1 MPSTLYRWSLPIST
15 VICAFLLILIV
26 TTRELPPMGLVTYE
40 IKHVFTAFMDI
51 FLDALP
57 FMFLG
62 VLLSTVV
69 ENFIPETFI
78 RRMTPRHPLGGI
90 LFACV
95 LGIMFPLCEC
105 GMIPFVRRLM
115 RKGMPVY
122 IAVIFI
128 LVGPI
133 LNPIVFASTFM
144 AFRGQPSMAYSRM
157 GLTFGVALIVGLMLT
172 RFLKSSPLRH
182 PVEYQGNTHHHNHGG
197 SSPGHHA
204 DHSHAHTHDHDHNHG
219 HNLNHE
225 NHHEHE
231 HNHDHHHDH
240 GHNHDHDHHHGH
252 NHSHG
257 GGRVMTM
264 FSHGTTELFEMSKYL
279 MLGAFLTALIQTF
292 VSQDSLS
299 SIGQGPFISHVFMM
313 GFAYLLSL
321 CSTTDAFVAASFAKS
336 FSPGSLLAFLVFGP
350 MIDVKSTLMMLSIFK
365 ARFVLTLSIVV
376 AVTIL
381 AGSLLIMHFFTA

>member
-1 MPSTLYRWSLPIST
+1 MEPISQ
-15 VICAFLLILIV
+15 VFMAFL
-26 TTRELPPMGLVTYE
+26 
-40 IKHVFTAFMDI
+40 DI

-57 FMFLG
+57 FMILG
-62 VLLSTVV
+62 VLLSTIV
-69 ENFIPETFI
+69 ENFIPEGVI
-78 RRMTPRHPLGGI
+78 QRMTPKHPLGGI

-133 LNPIVFASTFM
+133 LNPIVFASTWM
-144 AFRGQPSMAYSRM
+144 AFQGDPAMAYSRM
-157 GLTFGVALIVGLMLT
+157 GLTFGVALVIGFLLT
-172 RFLKSSPLRH
+172 RFLKSNPLRH
-182 PVEYQGNTHHHNHGG
+182 PIEPAASKTHG
-197 SSPGHHA
+197 
-204 DHSHAHTHDHDHNHG
+204 HAHQHDHHSHDHDHK
-219 HNLNHE
+219 
-225 NHHEHE
+225 HE
-231 HNHDHHHDH
+231 HNHVHQHHDH
-240 GHNHDHDHHHGH
+240 GHQHDHHGH
-252 NHSHG
+252 NHAHG
-257 GGRVMTM
+257 ESRVMTM
-264 FSHGTTELFEMSKYL
+264 ISHGSSELFEMSKYL
-279 MLGAFLTALIQTF
+279 MLGALLTALIQTF
-292 VSQDSLS
+292 VAQDSLS
-299 SIGQGPFISHVFMM
+299 AIGQGAFFSHVFMM

-376 AVTIL
+376 GITVL
-381 AGSLLIMHFFTA
+381 SGSLLFMHFFLT

>member
-1 MPSTLYRWSLPIST
+1 
-15 VICAFLLILIV
+15 
-26 TTRELPPMGLVTYE
+26 MGLVIYE
-40 IKHVFTAFMDI
+40 IRLVFQAFMDI

-57 FMFLG
+57 FMLLG

-69 ENFIPETFI
+69 ENYIPEAFI

-115 RKGMPVY
+115 LKGMPVY

-144 AFRGQPSMAYSRM
+144 AFRGEPAMAFSRM
-157 GLTFGVALIVGLMLT
+157 GLTFGVALIVGLLLT
-172 RFLKSSPLRH
+172 RFLKNSPLRQPIQNQAH
-182 PVEYQGNTHHHNHGG
+182 APHHHNH
-197 SSPGHHA
+197 
-204 DHSHAHTHDHDHNHG
+204 DHNHS
-219 HNLNHE
+219 HSHS
-225 NHHEHE
+225 HSHSHK
-231 HNHDHHHDH
+231 HS
-240 GHNHDHDHHHGH
+240 HDHDHHHGH
-252 NHSHG
+252 NHTHG
-257 GGRVMTM
+257 DNRMMTM
-264 FSHGTTELFEMSKYL
+264 ISHGTTELFEMSKYL

-292 VSQDSLS
+292 VAKESLS
-299 SIGQGPFISHVFMM
+299 TIGQGPFISHVFMM

-321 CSTTDAFVAASFAKS
+321 CSTTDAFVAASFATT
-336 FSPGSLLAFLVFGP
+336 FSSGSLLAFLVFGP
-350 MIDVKSTLMMLSIFK
+350 MIDVKSTLMLLSIFK

-376 AVTIL
+376 AVTVL
-381 AGSLLIMHFFTA
+381 TGSLLFMHFFLA

>member
-1 MPSTLYRWSLPIST
+1 MG
-15 VICAFLLILIV
+15 LILND
-26 TTRELPPMGLVTYE
+26 
-40 IKHVFTAFMDI
+40 IKHVFAAFMDI

-57 FMFLG
+57 FMFMG

-69 ENFIPETFI
+69 ENFIPEAFI
-78 RRMTPRHPLGGI
+78 RRMTPKHPLGGI

-144 AFRGQPSMAYSRM
+144 AFRSEPGMAYSRM
-157 GLTFGVALIVGLMLT
+157 GLTFGVALIIGLLLT

-182 PVEYQGNTHHHNHGG
+182 AN
-197 SSPGHHA
+197 SGHA
-204 DHSHAHTHDHDHNHG
+204 AEPIHTHDHDHH
-219 HNLNHE
+219 HHHHE
-225 NHHEHE
+225 NT
-231 HNHDHHHDH
+231 HDHAHQHD
-240 GHNHDHDHHHGH
+240 HGH

-257 GGRVMTM
+257 DGRLATM
-264 FSHGTTELFEMSKYL
+264 LSHGTSELFEMSKYL

-292 VSQDSLS
+292 VAQDSLS
-299 SIGQGPFISHVFMM
+299 AIGQGTFISHVFMM

-321 CSTTDAFVAASFAKS
+321 CSTTDAFVAASFAKT

-350 MIDVKSTLMMLSIFK
+350 MIDVKSTLMLLSIFK

-376 AVTIL
+376 AITVLT
-381 AGSLLIMHFFTA
+381 GSLLFMHFFF

>member
-1 MPSTLYRWSLPIST
+1 
-15 VICAFLLILIV
+15 
-26 TTRELPPMGLVTYE
+26 MGLVIYE
-40 IKHVFTAFMDI
+40 TKHVFTAFMGI

-57 FMFLG
+57 FMLLG

-69 ENFIPETFI
+69 ENFIPEAFI

-144 AFRGQPSMAYSRM
+144 AFRGEPSMAYSRM
-157 GLTFGVALIVGLMLT
+157 GLTFGVALIVGLLLT
-172 RFLKSSPLRH
+172 RFMKDSPLRH
-182 PVEYQGNTHHHNHGG
+182 PIEYQTNTHHHGG

-204 DHSHAHTHDHDHNHG
+204 EHIHAHEHGHDHHHSHNH
-219 HNLNHE
+219 
-225 NHHEHE
+225 HHEHE
-231 HNHDHHHDH
+231 HNHDHHH
-240 GHNHDHDHHHGH
+240 GHS
-252 NHSHG
+252 HSHG
-257 GGRVMTM
+257 DGRMMTM

-292 VSQDSLS
+292 VAQDSLS
-299 SIGQGPFISHVFMM
+299 AIGQGPFISHVFMM

-321 CSTTDAFVAASFAKS
+321 CSTTDAFVAASFANS

-376 AVTIL
+376 AVTVL
-381 AGSLLIMHFFTA
+381 AGSLLIMHFFIA

>member
-1 MPSTLYRWSLPIST
+1 MG
-15 VICAFLLILIV
+15 LILND
-26 TTRELPPMGLVTYE
+26 T
-40 IKHVFTAFMDI
+40 KHVLAAFMDI

-69 ENFIPETFI
+69 ENFIPEAFI
-78 RRMTPRHPLGGI
+78 RRMTPKHPLGGI

-144 AFRGQPSMAYSRM
+144 AFRSEPEMAYSRM
-157 GLTFGVALIVGLMLT
+157 GLTFGVALIVGLLLT

-182 PVEYQGNTHHHNHGG
+182 ANSGLAAEHI
-197 SSPGHHA
+197 
-204 DHSHAHTHDHDHNHG
+204 HTHQHQ
-219 HNLNHE
+219 
-225 NHHEHE
+225 
-231 HNHDHHHDH
+231 
-240 GHNHDHDHHHGH
+240 HDHDHHHHHDHTHDHTHQH

-257 GGRVMTM
+257 HSHGDSRLATM
-264 FSHGTTELFEMSKYL
+264 LSHGTSELFEMSKYL

-292 VSQDSLS
+292 VAQDSLS
-299 SIGQGPFISHVFMM
+299 AIGQGTFISHVFMM

-321 CSTTDAFVAASFAKS
+321 CSTTDAFVAASFAKT

-350 MIDVKSTLMMLSIFK
+350 MIDVKSTLMLLSIFK

-376 AVTIL
+376 AITVLT
-381 AGSLLIMHFFTA
+381 GSLLFMHFFF

>member
-1 MPSTLYRWSLPIST
+1 
-15 VICAFLLILIV
+15 
-26 TTRELPPMGLVTYE
+26 MGLIIYE
-40 IKHVFTAFMDI
+40 SKLVFIAFMDI

-57 FMFLG
+57 FMLLG

-69 ENFIPETFI
+69 ENFIPEAYI

-144 AFRGQPSMAYSRM
+144 AFRSEPSMAYSRM
-157 GLTFGVALIVGLMLT
+157 GLTFGVALIVGLLLT
-172 RFLKSSPLRH
+172 RFLKGNPLRH
-182 PVEYQGNTHHHNHGG
+182 PIDNQANTLHHHSG

-204 DHSHAHTHDHDHNHG
+204 DHIHAHA
-219 HNLNHE
+219 
-225 NHHEHE
+225 HH
-231 HNHDHHHDH
+231 
-240 GHNHDHDHHHGH
+240 HDHDHHHGH
-252 NHSHG
+252 NHSHD
-257 GGRVMTM
+257 GGRMMVM

-292 VSQDSLS
+292 VAQDSLS
-299 SIGQGPFISHVFMM
+299 AIGQGPFISHVFMM

-321 CSTTDAFVAASFAKS
+321 CSTTDAFVAASFANS

-376 AVTIL
+376 AVTVL
-381 AGSLLIMHFFTA
+381 AGSLLFMRFFLI

>member
-1 MPSTLYRWSLPIST
+1 MGMVIEPIS
-15 VICAFLLILIV
+15 
-26 TTRELPPMGLVTYE
+26 
-40 IKHVFTAFMDI
+40 HVFMAFMDI

-57 FMFLG
+57 FMILG
-62 VLLSTVV
+62 VLLSTIV
-69 ENFIPETFI
+69 ENFIPEGVI
-78 RRMTPRHPLGGI
+78 QRMTPKHPLGGV

-133 LNPIVFASTFM
+133 LNPIVFASTWM
-144 AFRGQPSMAYSRM
+144 AFRDNPAMAYSRM
-157 GLTFGVALIVGLMLT
+157 GLTFGVALVIGFLLT
-172 RFLKSSPLRH
+172 RFLKSNPLRH
-182 PVEYQGNTHHHNHGG
+182 PIEPAAASLTRHNHTHG
-197 SSPGHHA
+197 SQHIDQHDHHQGHVHDHDHDHKH
-204 DHSHAHTHDHDHNHG
+204 DHSHAHDHSHNHK
-219 HNLNHE
+219 
-225 NHHEHE
+225 
-231 HNHDHHHDH
+231 HHDH
-240 GHNHDHDHHHGH
+240 GHDHHGH
-252 NHSHG
+252 NHAHGDSQLMTMVSHG
-257 GGRVMTM
+257 
-264 FSHGTTELFEMSKYL
+264 SSELFEMSKYL
-279 MLGAFLTALIQTF
+279 MLGALLTALIQTF

-299 SIGQGPFISHVFMM
+299 AIGQGAFISHVFMM

-321 CSTTDAFVAASFAKS
+321 CSTTDAFVAVSFAKS

-376 AVTIL
+376 AITVL
-381 AGSLLIMHFFTA
+381 SGSLLFMHFFLA

>member
-1 MPSTLYRWSLPIST
+1 MG
-15 VICAFLLILIV
+15 LIL
-26 TTRELPPMGLVTYE
+26 YD
-40 IKHVFTAFMDI
+40 IKHVFAAFMDI

-57 FMFLG
+57 FMFMG

-69 ENFIPETFI
+69 ENFIPEAFI
-78 RRMTPRHPLGGI
+78 RRMTPKHPLGGV

-144 AFRGQPSMAYSRM
+144 AFRSEPEMAYSRM
-157 GLTFGVALIVGLMLT
+157 GLTFGVALIVGLLLT

-182 PVEYQGNTHHHNHGG
+182 ANSGHAAEHIHTHEHQHQHDHH
-197 SSPGHHA
+197 
-204 DHSHAHTHDHDHNHG
+204 HAHTHDHAHQ
-219 HNLNHE
+219 HE
-225 NHHEHE
+225 
-231 HNHDHHHDH
+231 HDH
-240 GHNHDHDHHHGH
+240 GHS
-252 NHSHG
+252 HSHG
-257 GGRVMTM
+257 DSRLATM
-264 FSHGTTELFEMSKYL
+264 LSHGTSELFEMSKYL

-292 VSQDSLS
+292 VAQDNLS
-299 SIGQGPFISHVFMM
+299 AIGQGTFISHVFMM
-313 GFAYLLSL
+313 GFAFLLSL
-321 CSTTDAFVAASFAKS
+321 CSTTDAFVAASFAKT

-350 MIDVKSTLMMLSIFK
+350 MIDVKSTLMLLSIFK
-365 ARFVLTLSIVV
+365 ARFVLMLSIVV
-376 AVTIL
+376 TITVL
-381 AGSLLIMHFFTA
+381 TGSLLFMHFFF

>member
-1 MPSTLYRWSLPIST
+1 MSSTLYRWSLPIST
-15 VICAFLLILIV
+15 VICVLLLLLIA
-26 TTRELPPMGLVTYE
+26 TTRELPPIGLVMYE
-40 IKHVFTAFMDI
+40 SKSVLSAFLDI

-57 FMFLG
+57 FMVLG

-69 ENFIPETFI
+69 ENFIPEGFI

-115 RKGMPVY
+115 HKGMPVY

-144 AFRGQPSMAYSRM
+144 AFRGDPAMAYSRM
-157 GLTFGVALIVGLMLT
+157 ALTFGVALAVGLFLT
-172 RFLKSSPLRH
+172 RFLKSNPLRH
-182 PVEYQGNTHHHNHGG
+182 AIPALPNKTHQYKNEHTHGEKHNH
-197 SSPGHHA
+197 SHD
-204 DHSHAHTHDHDHNHG
+204 DHQHQH
-219 HNLNHE
+219 
-225 NHHEHE
+225 
-231 HNHDHHHDH
+231 HDHHHN
-240 GHNHDHDHHHGH
+240 HNHDHDHSHDHHH
-252 NHSHG
+252 AH

-264 FSHGTTELFEMSKYL
+264 LSHGSTELLEMSKYL

-292 VSQDSLS
+292 VAQDSLS
-299 SIGQGPFISHVFMM
+299 AIGQGPFISHVFMM

-321 CSTTDAFVAASFAKS
+321 CSTTDAFVAVSFAKT

-350 MIDVKSTLMMLSIFK
+350 MIDVKSTLMLLSVFK
-365 ARFVLTLSIVV
+365 ARFVLTLSILV
-376 AVTIL
+376 AVIVLT
-381 AGSLLIMHFFTA
+381 GSLLFMHFFLT

>member
-26 TTRELPPMGLVTYE
+26 TTRELPPTGLVFYE
-40 IKHVFTAFMDI
+40 SKLVFTAFMDI

-57 FMFLG
+57 FMLLG

-69 ENFIPETFI
+69 ENFIPEAFI

-144 AFRGQPSMAYSRM
+144 AFRGEPSMAYSRM
-157 GLTFGVALIVGLMLT
+157 GLTFGVALIVGLLLT
-172 RFLKSSPLRH
+172 RFLKGNPLRH
-182 PVEYQGNTHHHNHGG
+182 PIENQANTLHHHRG

-204 DHSHAHTHDHDHNHG
+204 DLIHAYDNNHDHDHHHG
-219 HNLNHE
+219 HNH
-225 NHHEHE
+225 NHHHK
-231 HNHDHHHDH
+231 
-240 GHNHDHDHHHGH
+240 HDHDHHHGH
-252 NHSHG
+252 NHSHD
-257 GGRVMTM
+257 GGRMMVM

-292 VSQDSLS
+292 VAQDSLS
-299 SIGQGPFISHVFMM
+299 AIGQGPFISHVFMM

-321 CSTTDAFVAASFAKS
+321 CSTTDAFVAASFANS

-376 AVTIL
+376 AVTVL
-381 AGSLLIMHFFTA
+381 AGSLLLMRFFLV